1 MSKIDFI
8 YSNKPIEYEFS
19 MKFMKNKVEKII
31 SSKENQAI
39 WLLEH
44 PSIYTL
50 GRSAVKSD
58 IKNNI
63 DIPYIYTDRGGKITY
78 HGPGQKIIYIML
90 NLKEIFNNQPDIK
103 LFINMLGKWIISI
116 LSKNNILAYID
127 TENIGIWVKDS
138 NNTNKKIA
146 SIGIK
151 LKKWISYHGIAL
163 NINPNMNYFNN
174 INPCGISNCKMTS
187 IYGENNKLIE
197 NYQLN
202 ELIKNTF
209 LENFNFELGGEYKI

>member
-1 MSKIDFI
+1 MHKIDFI

-44 PSIYTL
+44 PNIYTL

-63 DIPYIYTDRGGKITY
+63 NIPYIDTDRGGKITY

-103 LFINMLGKWIISI
+103 LFINMLGKWIITI
-116 LSKNNILAYID
+116 LNKNNILAYID
-127 TENIGIWVKDS
+127 NENIGVWVKD
-138 NNTNKKIA
+138 NNINKKIA

-151 LKKWISYHGIAL
+151 LKKMDLISWY
-163 NINPNMNYFNN
+163 
-174 INPCGISNCKMTS
+174 C
-187 IYGENNKLIE
+187 
-197 NYQLN
+197 
-202 ELIKNTF
+202 IK
-209 LENFNFELGGEYKI
+209 Y

>member
-1 MSKIDFI
+1 MHKIDFI

-44 PSIYTL
+44 PNIYTL

-63 DIPYIYTDRGGKITY
+63 NIPYIDTDRGGKITY

-103 LFINMLGKWIISI
+103 LFINMLGKWIITI
-116 LSKNNILAYID
+116 LNKNNILAYID
-127 TENIGIWVKDS
+127 NENIGVWVKD
-138 NNTNKKIA
+138 NNINKKIA

-163 NINPNMNYFNN
+163 NINPNMSYFNN
-174 INPCGISNCKMTS
+174 INPCGILNCKMTS
-187 IYGENNKLIE
+187 IYKENNKLIE
-197 NYQLN
+197 NYKLN
-202 ELIKNTF
+202 EMIKNTF
-209 LENFNFELGGEYKI
+209 LKNFNFELGNEYKI

>member
-103 LFINMLGKWIISI
+103 LFINMLGKWIVSI

>member
-1 MSKIDFI
+1 MQKIDFI

-19 MKFMKNKVEKII
+19 MKFMKNKVERII
-31 SSKENQAI
+31 SSEENQAI
-39 WLLEH
+39 WILEH
-44 PSIYTL
+44 PNIYTL

-63 DIPYIYTDRGGKITY
+63 NIPYIDTDRGGKITY

-103 LFINMLGKWIISI
+103 LFINMLGKWIITI
-116 LSKNNILAYID
+116 LNKNNILAYID
-127 TENIGIWVKDS
+127 NENIGVWVKD
-138 NNTNKKIA
+138 NDINKKIA

-174 INPCGISNCKMTS
+174 INPCGILNCKMTS
-187 IYGENNKLIE
+187 IYKENNKLIE
-197 NYQLN
+197 NYKLN
-202 ELIKNTF
+202 EMIKNTF
-209 LENFNFELGGEYKI
+209 LENFNFELGDEYKI

>member
-1 MSKIDFI
+1 MQKIDFI

-19 MKFMKNKVEKII
+19 IKFMKNKVERII

-44 PSIYTL
+44 PNIYTL

-63 DIPYIYTDRGGKITY
+63 NIPYIDTDRGGKITY

-103 LFINMLGKWIISI
+103 LFINMLGKWIITI
-116 LSKNNILAYID
+116 LNKNNILAYID
-127 TENIGIWVKDS
+127 NENIGVWVKD
-138 NNTNKKIA
+138 NDINKKIA

-174 INPCGISNCKMTS
+174 INPCGILNCKMTS
-187 IYGENNKLIE
+187 IYKENNKLIE
-197 NYQLN
+197 NYKLN
-202 ELIKNTF
+202 EMIKNTF
-209 LENFNFELGGEYKI
+209 LENFNFELGDEYKI

>member
-8 YSNKPIEYEFS
+8 YSDRPIEYEFS

-44 PSIYTL
+44 PNIYTL
-50 GRSAVKSD
+50 GRSAVKSG

-63 DIPYIYTDRGGKITY
+63 NIPYIDTDRGGKITY

-116 LSKNNILAYID
+116 LNKNNIASYID
-127 TENIGIWVKDS
+127 NENIGVWVK
-138 NNTNKKIA
+138 NNGINKKIA

-174 INPCGISNCKMTS
+174 INPCGILNCKMTS
-187 IYGENNKLIE
+187 MYKENNKLIE
-197 NYQLN
+197 NYKLN
-202 ELIKNTF
+202 QMIKNTF
-209 LENFNFELGGEYKI
+209 LENFNFELGDEYKI

>member
-1 MSKIDFI
+1 MHKIDFI

-44 PSIYTL
+44 PNIYTL

-63 DIPYIYTDRGGKITY
+63 NIPYIDTDRGGKITY

-103 LFINMLGKWIISI
+103 LFINMLGKWIITI
-116 LSKNNILAYID
+116 LNKNNILAYID
-127 TENIGIWVKDS
+127 NENIGVWVKD
-138 NNTNKKIA
+138 NNINKKIA

-163 NINPNMNYFNN
+163 NINSNMSYFNN
-174 INPCGISNCKMTS
+174 INPCGILNCKMTS
-187 IYGENNKLIE
+187 IYKENNKLIE
-197 NYQLN
+197 NYKLN
-202 ELIKNTF
+202 EMIKNTF
-209 LENFNFELGGEYKI
+209 LKNFNFELGNEYKI